1 MAKLEWQT
9 SRYDFDTLWNR
20 IADGI
25 LNGSASATLVN
36 HSDFASRGARCAV
49 IVFERYSMIGGN
61 RLSLTV
67 TLFQAEGGPVYLS
80 GITAGGSQAMFF
92 KVNTFGEEAFLDKL
106 RELLA

>member
-1 MAKLEWQT
+1 MAKLEWQ
-9 SRYDFDTLWNR
+9 SRRYDFDTLWNR
-20 IADGI
+20 ITDGI
-25 LNGSASATLVN
+25 LNGSASATLVDR
-36 HSDFASRGARCAV
+36 SDFESAGARCAV
-49 IVFERYSMIGGN
+49 TVFERYSMIGGN

-67 TLFQAEGGPVYLS
+67 TLFQAAGGPVCLS